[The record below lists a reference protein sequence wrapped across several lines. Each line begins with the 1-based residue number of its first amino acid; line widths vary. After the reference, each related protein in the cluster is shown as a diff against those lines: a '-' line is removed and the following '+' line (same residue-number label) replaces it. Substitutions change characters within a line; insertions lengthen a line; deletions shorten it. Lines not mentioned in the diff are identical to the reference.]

1 MASVL
6 SLRPR
11 HTIVLCAVLA
21 PLLLAACGGGPSAA
35 TTTGSTTPIGPPPA
49 AIGPPTGADLADV
62 RRAAAHTLTQK
73 VVVSV
78 DYPNP
83 GSLASPV
90 ISGSGSFDLA
100 QATGEASFSSPS
112 GAESLVFQPDTLF
125 DQPVPSQAMV
135 LPQGRPWI
143 RAQLNEKLHGSLF
156 AQFLLRCEARDL
168 GFLLSQVAWGAR
180 TAAPLGPRVVGHA
193 PANGYLVKVDLER
206 AAAAATGPRAVGF
219 VRTARLLE
227 RIGGGSGRVSDQTIW
242 VWIDRSGRIV
252 ALRASVPASGIGTTL
267 MTITSFG
274 TLAVQPVPPTRDQ
287 IVDLAALTA
296 LGDHD
301 HD

>member
-1 MASVL
+1 ML

-21 PLLLAACGGGPSAA
+21 PLLLVACGGAPSPA

-143 RAQLNEKLHGSLF
+143 RAQLNEKLRGSLV

-206 AAAAATGPRAVGF
+206 AAAAATGPRATGF
-219 VRTARLLE
+219 VRTARLLAP
-227 RIGGGSGRVSDQTIW
+227 DQTIW
-242 VWIDRSGRIV
+242 VWVDRSGRIV
-252 ALRASVPASGIGTTL
+252 ALRASVPGSGIDSTL
-267 MTITSFG
+267 MTVTSFG
-274 TLAVQPVPPTRDQ
+274 TLAVHPVAPPRDQ

-296 LGDHD
+296 AGDHD

>member
-125 DQPVPSQAMV
+125 DEPAPSQAV
-135 LPQGRPWI
+135 LLPHGRPWI
-143 RAQLNEKLHGSLF
+143 RAQLNEKLHGSLV

-168 GFLLSQVAWGAR
+168 GFLLAEVAWGAR

-193 PANGYLVKVDLER
+193 SATGYLVKVDLKR
-206 AAAAATGPRAVGF
+206 AAAAATGPRAAGF
-219 VRTARLLE
+219 VRTAKLLA
-227 RIGGGSGRVSDQTIW
+227 RPDQTVFVW
-242 VWIDRSGRIV
+242 VDRSGRIV

-274 TLAVQPVPPTRDQ
+274 TLAVHPVPPTRDQ

-296 LGDHD
+296 AGDHD

>member
-1 MASVL
+1 MVSVL
-6 SLRPR
+6 SLRLRP
-11 HTIVLCAVLA
+11 TIVLCAVLS
-21 PLLLAACGGGPSAA
+21 PLLLVACGGAPSAP
-35 TTTGSTTPIGPPPA
+35 TTTSSTTPIGPPPA
-49 AIGPPTGADLADV
+49 AIGPPTTADLADV

-73 VVVSV
+73 VVVSI

-100 QATGEASFSSPS
+100 RATGEVSFSSPS

-143 RAQLNEKLHGSLF
+143 RAQLNEKLRGSLV

-168 GFLLSQVAWGAR
+168 GFLLAEVAWGAR

-193 PANGYLVKVDLER
+193 PATGYLVKVDLER
-206 AAAAATGPRAVGF
+206 AAAAATGPRATGF
-219 VRTARLLE
+219 VRIARLLASE
-227 RIGGGSGRVSDQTIW
+227 QTIW
-242 VWIDRSGRIV
+242 VWVDRSGRVV

-267 MTITSFG
+267 MTMTSFG
-274 TLAVQPVPPTRDQ
+274 RLAVQAVAPSRDQ
-287 IVDLAALTA
+287 LVDLAALTA
-296 LGDHD
+296 AGDHD
-301 HD
+301 ND